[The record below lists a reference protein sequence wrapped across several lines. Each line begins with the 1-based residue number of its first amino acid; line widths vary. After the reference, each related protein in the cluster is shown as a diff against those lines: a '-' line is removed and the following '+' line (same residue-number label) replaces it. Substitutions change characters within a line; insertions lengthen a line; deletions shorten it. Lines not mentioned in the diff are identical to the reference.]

1 MILIAVR
8 GAAVA
13 RRGAEEDDEPCDRD
27 EWDAFEQYTTDS
39 QDVAGF
45 NELDEEGSCSQ
56 KVLRLLVNKDFG
68 GV

>member
-1 MILIAVR
+1 MILIRCGVR
-8 GAAVA
+8 LSL
-13 RRGAEEDDEPCDRD
+13 AEEDDEPCDRD

-45 NELDEEGSCSQ
+45 DELEEEGSCSQ